1 MKNKNKTMNEKW
13 KEIGILLAND
23 SKIKISC
30 PVCKY
35 KQLEVV
41 DIDAE
46 SETDVNLFERV
57 IFCSNCNGRI
67 YLRMHHKNE

>member
-1 MKNKNKTMNEKW
+1 MKSKNMNEKW
-13 KEIGILLAND
+13 KEIGILLATD
-23 SKIKISC
+23 PKMKVFC

-35 KQLEVV
+35 VQLEVT

-46 SETDVNLFERV
+46 SMSDPGLFER
-57 IFCSNCNGRI
+57 IISCPDCNGRI

>member
-46 SETDVNLFERV
+46 SKTDVNLFERV

>member
-1 MKNKNKTMNEKW
+1 MKNKKMNEKW

-23 SKIKISC
+23 PKIKIPC
-30 PVCKY
+30 PVCRS
-35 KQLEVV
+35 KQLEVI
-41 DIDAE
+41 DIDGE
-46 SETDVNLFERV
+46 SVTDVNLFERI

>member
-46 SETDVNLFERV
+46 SETDVNLFENA
-57 IFCSNCNGRI
+57 S
-67 YLRMHHKNE
+67 

>member
-1 MKNKNKTMNEKW
+1 MKNKNRIMNEKW

-23 SKIKISC
+23 PKIKIPC

-35 KQLEVV
+35 KQLEVT

-46 SETDVNLFERV
+46 SEIDTTLFERI

-67 YLRMHHKNE
+67 YLRMHHKNK